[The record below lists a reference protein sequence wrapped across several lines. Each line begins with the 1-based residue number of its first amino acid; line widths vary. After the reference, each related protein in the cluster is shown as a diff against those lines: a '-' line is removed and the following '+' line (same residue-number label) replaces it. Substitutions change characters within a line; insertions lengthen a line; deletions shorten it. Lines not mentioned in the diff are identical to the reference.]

1 MYRNEKRTVE
11 DCLVTEL
18 YLQVIEQA
26 EEKSKNKNAYKRA
39 KELLQEDLDFLVG
52 NDTKIKKRLSKVVK
66 IAIRYFVENKFV
78 IRKSFLTISL
88 VAGALNDNDM
98 AQLPSGTI
106 KVIEDSNRVV
116 QEAYNECELDEEEE
130 LTQEELLKIYRSAE
144 KHATK
149 LIKELQKDG
158 YY

>member
-18 YLQVIEQA
+18 YLEVIRQA
-26 EEKSKNKNAYKRA
+26 EVKSDNKESYSRA
-39 KELLQEDLDFLVG
+39 KKLLQEDLNNIIGL
-52 NDTKIKKRLSKVVK
+52 DTKIAKRLFKTSK
-66 IAIRYFVENKFV
+66 IAFDHFVDNKFDT
-78 IRKSFLTISL
+78 RKCFLTLSL
-88 VAGALNDNDM
+88 VAGALNDNEM
-98 AQLPSGTI
+98 AELPSGTI
-106 KVIEDSNRVV
+106 KVIADTNRIV
-116 QEAYNECELDEEEE
+116 QEAYNAPNLLQGDK

-149 LIKELQKDG
+149 LIKKLQKEG